1 MKVRFPAFLTI
12 PVLRLKTFIVHI
24 ILHIKL
30 IKAEYTR
37 SITRSRTVILKLI
50 IFLWNIVNFF
60 LQSCLISRNIVK
72 INLR

>member
-60 LQSCLISRNIVK
+60 LQSLLNIA
-72 INLR
+72 